1 MSESTGGVLSIVSN
15 WQISLEQIKDQ
26 IQNKS
31 VKRRKRKNMAWYDS
45 AVFYHIYPLGL
56 CGCSK
61 ENTGIAEA
69 HFDQLKQWAKHACDM
84 GFTAIYIGPLFE
96 SVGHGYETTDYK
108 KVDIRLGTNEDFRDF
123 VDYCHGMGVKVVVDG
138 VFNHVGRRFFAFED
152 LQKNREGSPYRDWFC
167 NVNFGANNEY
177 NDGFS
182 YENWGGYNLLVKL
195 NQRNPEVMQYLF
207 DVIRF
212 WIDTFDIDGIRLDAA
227 DVLDFDFMKRMRY
240 ETSRMK
246 EDFWLMG
253 EVIHGDY
260 SRWVNDETLH
270 CVTNYELHKGLYSG
284 HNDHNYFEIAHTIRR
299 LNDICRGRRLYT
311 FADNHDVERIYTKLN
326 QKEHLKLVTL
336 LVYTLYGIPSVYYGS
351 EFGIEGNKEQGSDW
365 NLRPYLDLSDFAD
378 AEKTNPVTA
387 LCARLGAMK
396 KEYPE
401 LTYGEY
407 KELHLTNRQFAYGRA
422 LDGNCIVTALNC
434 DDAPADME
442 FGVPADGNVTDLLGC
457 SENVRYENGRISVTL
472 PANTG
477 TVLYI
482 GQKKVEEPE
491 DTAWKE
497 QTMEA
502 EPDIPDMDAAGI
514 SEQELSQTAEE
525 AEKPEAAEQTV
536 SSESVKSDSIKPR
549 ISGIVLMTEDMGRMI
564 EFYRNALEFNLE
576 MQGSRA
582 YFEKDGIIL
591 TMAGRR
597 DYERLTCRGYGYG
610 GGVTNHFHLRITV
623 NDVDTMH
630 QKCLGCGA
638 QQVTAPG
645 NNEWGEYTSCVADP
659 DGNIIE
665 LVKENDR
672 G

>member
-387 LCARLGAMK
+387 LCARLGALK

-497 QTMEA
+497 QTLEA
-502 EPDIPDMDAAGI
+502 EPDTPDMEAAGI

-525 AEKPEAAEQTV
+525 AEKTV

>member
-84 GFTAIYIGPLFE
+84 AFTAIYIGPLFE

-299 LNDICRGRRLYT
+299 LNDICRGGRLYT

-407 KELHLTNRQFAYGRA
+407 KELHLTNRQFAYGRV

-497 QTMEA
+497 QTLEA
-502 EPDIPDMDAAGI
+502 EPDTPDMEAAGI

>member
-1 MSESTGGVLSIVSN
+1 
-15 WQISLEQIKDQ
+15 
-26 IQNKS
+26 
-31 VKRRKRKNMAWYDS
+31 MAWYDS

-61 ENTGIAEA
+61 ENTGVAEN

-108 KVDIRLGTNEDFRDF
+108 KVDIRLGSNDDFRDF
-123 VDYCHGMGVKVVVDG
+123 VEYCHEMGVRVVVDG

-152 LQKNREGSPYRDWFC
+152 LQKNRENSPYRDWFC
-167 NVNFGANNEY
+167 NVNFGSNNEY

-195 NQRNPEVMQYLF
+195 NQRNPDVMQYLF
-207 DVIRF
+207 EVIRF
-212 WIDTFDIDGIRLDAA
+212 WIDTFNIDGIRLDAA

-240 ETSRMK
+240 ETSQMK
-246 EDFWLMG
+246 EEFWLMG

-299 LNDICRGRRLYT
+299 LNDICRGGRLYT

-351 EFGIEGNKEQGSDW
+351 EFGIEGKKENGSDW
-365 NLRPYLDLSDFAD
+365 NLRPYLDLADFKD
-378 AEKTNPVTA
+378 AVETNPVTA
-387 LCARLGAMK
+387 LCARLGMMK
-396 KEYPE
+396 KQYKE

-407 KELHLTNRQFAYGRA
+407 KELHLTNRQFAFGRV
-422 LDGNCIVTALNC
+422 LDGNCMVTALNC
-434 DDAPADME
+434 DDAAAGME
-442 FGVPADGNVTDLLGC
+442 FGIPADGKVTDLLG
-457 SENVRYENGRISVTL
+457 NAQDVHFENGRLRLTL

-482 GQKKVEEPE
+482 GQAVKVITE
-491 DTAWKE
+491 DACRKE
-497 QTMEA
+497 QPEEKVQPVDKAKTHEKT
-502 EPDIPDMDAAGI
+502 EKI
-514 SEQELSQTAEE
+514 SSSDEQETPDET
-525 AEKPEAAEQTV
+525 KPEGQEKTAGDAEDVRRCELDETQESKDTKAWNDE
-536 SSESVKSDSIKPR
+536 SSLR
-549 ISGIVLMTEDMGRMI
+549 ISGVILMTEDMGRMI
-564 EFYRNALEFNLE
+564 DFYRNALDFSME

-582 YFEKDGIIL
+582 YFEKDGIVL
-591 TMAGRR
+591 NMVGRR
-597 DYERLTCRGYGYG
+597 EYERLTCRGYGYG
-610 GGVTNHFHLRITV
+610 GGVTNHFHLRITSKDV
-623 NDVDTMH
+623 NKLY
-630 QKCLGCGA
+630 QKCLDCGA
-638 QQVTAPG
+638 QHVTSPAE
-645 NNEWGEYTSCVADP
+645 NEWKEYTACVADP

-665 LVKENDR
+665 IIE

>member
-351 EFGIEGNKEQGSDW
+351 EFGIEGNKEQDSDW

-407 KELHLTNRQFAYGRA
+407 KELHLTNRQFAYGRV

-502 EPDIPDMDAAGI
+502 EPDTPDMEAAGI

-564 EFYRNALEFNLE
+564 EFYRNLIWRCRVAEH
-576 MQGSRA
+576 
-582 YFEKDGIIL
+582 IL
-591 TMAGRR
+591 KR
-597 DYERLTCRGYGYG
+597 
-610 GGVTNHFHLRITV
+610 
-623 NDVDTMH
+623 
-630 QKCLGCGA
+630 
-638 QQVTAPG
+638 TA
-645 NNEWGEYTSCVADP
+645 SF
-659 DGNIIE
+659 
-665 LVKENDR
+665 
-672 G
+672 

>member
-387 LCARLGAMK
+387 LCARLGALK

-497 QTMEA
+497 QTLEA
-502 EPDIPDMDAAGI
+502 EPDTPDMEAAGI

-630 QKCLGCGA
+630 QKCLG
-638 QQVTAPG
+638 
-645 NNEWGEYTSCVADP
+645 
-659 DGNIIE
+659 
-665 LVKENDR
+665 
-672 G
+672 

>member
-387 LCARLGAMK
+387 LCARLGALK

-525 AEKPEAAEQTV
+525 EKPEAAEQTV

-549 ISGIVLMTEDMGRMI
+549 ISGIVLMTEDMGSMI

>member
-1 MSESTGGVLSIVSN
+1 MS
-15 WQISLEQIKDQ
+15 
-26 IQNKS
+26 
-31 VKRRKRKNMAWYDS
+31 WYNE
-45 AVFYHIYPLGL
+45 AIFYHIYPLGL
-56 CGCSK
+56 TGAPAQNDYGAPAHRLNTLLPWIDHIQKIGC
-61 ENTGIAEA
+61 
-69 HFDQLKQWAKHACDM
+69 
-84 GFTAIYIGPLFE
+84 TALYIGPLFE

-108 KVDIRLGTNEDFRDF
+108 KLDSRLGTNEDLTNF
-123 VDYCHGMGVKVVVDG
+123 VAACHKKGIRVIFDG
-138 VFNHVGRRFFAFED
+138 VFNHTGRDFFAFKDIQEH
-152 LQKNREGSPYRDWFC
+152 REHSRYVNWYC
-167 NVNFGANNEY
+167 NVNFGGNTEY

-253 EVIHGDY
+253 AVIHGDY

-299 LNDICRGRRLYT
+299 LNDICRGGRLYT

-407 KELHLTNRQFAYGRA
+407 KELHLTNRQFAYGRV

-491 DTAWKE
+491 DTA
-497 QTMEA
+497 
-502 EPDIPDMDAAGI
+502 
-514 SEQELSQTAEE
+514 
-525 AEKPEAAEQTV
+525 
-536 SSESVKSDSIKPR
+536 
-549 ISGIVLMTEDMGRMI
+549 
-564 EFYRNALEFNLE
+564 
-576 MQGSRA
+576 
-582 YFEKDGIIL
+582 
-591 TMAGRR
+591 
-597 DYERLTCRGYGYG
+597 
-610 GGVTNHFHLRITV
+610 
-623 NDVDTMH
+623 
-630 QKCLGCGA
+630 
-638 QQVTAPG
+638 
-645 NNEWGEYTSCVADP
+645 
-659 DGNIIE
+659 
-665 LVKENDR
+665 
-672 G
+672 